1 MKAFSCR
8 WISENSCFTLK
19 VQFQI
24 TDFSFQTH
32 VKTFDEHVCLFS
44 FMLEKLIFLV
54 VSEIYRIVSQKQITD
69 GGGDMDKPGGSQ
81 TINLQP
87 TLTDNKPNNNPC
99 CNK

>member
-1 MKAFSCR
+1 
-8 WISENSCFTLK
+8 
-19 VQFQI
+19 
-24 TDFSFQTH
+24 
-32 VKTFDEHVCLFS
+32 
-44 FMLEKLIFLV
+44 
-54 VSEIYRIVSQKQITD
+54 VSQKQITD